1 MAELPG
7 IELITDVH
15 LRNLLLLLPDLADS
29 NVMDAAWR

>member
-1 MAELPG
+1 MAELPAYDLVTEG
-7 IELITDVH
+7 H